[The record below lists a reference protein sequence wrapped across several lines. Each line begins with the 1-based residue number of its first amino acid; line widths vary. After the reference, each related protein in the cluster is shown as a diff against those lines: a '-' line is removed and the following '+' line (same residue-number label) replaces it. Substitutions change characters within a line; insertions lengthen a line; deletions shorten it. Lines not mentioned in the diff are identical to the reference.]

1 MSSTGVRTE
10 VRRWWGERVLSLLD
24 DAGAGAARRVQ
35 RGQALARRG
44 AVDDL
49 VFAPGEV
56 RAGVTEDRGR
66 PNAVTIR
73 WTVPSDEAWA
83 GAERALAQE
92 LRFIAALLEGE
103 LTAALVETLESA
115 GVALLPS
122 LDELT
127 FTCTC
132 PERAALCRH
141 VAAVHTLTSV
151 QIDRDPTLLL
161 TLRGRDREELLSALR
176 RGDGVDEEAAAALD
190 LSEGFT
196 AARGDLDTIVL
207 HPAPVEDPAAL
218 LRQLGPPPG
227 VEDEEPL
234 AALID
239 RAAAA
244 AWRLAAG
251 DGAAAADEELLLA
264 ELRAHRVVTAAALAE
279 ALGRDEEAV
288 RAELDR
294 LFETGAVLRTGSG
307 ERTRYRAAS
316 A

>member
-1 MSSTGVRTE
+1 VSSTGVRTE
-10 VRRWWGERVLSLLD
+10 VRRWWGERVLALLD

-49 VFAPGEV
+49 VFTSGEV
-56 RAGVTEDRGR
+56 RAAVTEERGR
-66 PNAVTIR
+66 PFAVTIR
-73 WTVPSDEAWA
+73 WSVPGDEAWIA
-83 GAERALAQE
+83 AERALARE

-103 LTAALVETLESA
+103 LTTALVETLEHA
-115 GVALLPS
+115 GVALLPG
-122 LDELT
+122 LEELT

-132 PERAALCRH
+132 QERAALCRH

-176 RGDGVDEEAAAALD
+176 RGDGADEGTASALD

-196 AARGDLDTIVL
+196 TARGDLDAIIL

-234 AALID
+234 AALIE

-264 ELRAHRVVTAAALAE
+264 ELRAHRVATAGALAD
-279 ALGRDEEAV
+279 ALGREEETV